1 MIAPSAGHWWSSLGK
16 KDPHPYRFPGYRE
29 REDGHLEKDV
39 ARYSIGLDFG
49 TESVRALVVDVRTGR
64 IAGQATRAYPH
75 GVIDDALPTSGT
87 KLPPDYALQHPR
99 DWLDAMYAACPEAMR
114 GAGASGDEVVG
125 VGVDFTSCTMLPAL
139 ADGTPLCL
147 DPEFRGTPLAWPK
160 LWKHH
165 GAKDA
170 TDRINHVAA
179 ERNEPWLGRYGGTI
193 GLEWFFPKVLE
204 TLTEEPRVYAA
215 TEVWIEAGDWLVWQ
229 LVSGPFPQCSPD
241 GIPRSTC
248 QAGYKAMWN
257 AQTGYP
263 SRDYFA
269 AVHPEMADVVAE
281 KMPGR
286 LVSPGQPAG
295 MLTAPA
301 AQRLGLRPGTP
312 VSAAVIDAHAGVPG
326 AGVASPSTMVL
337 VMGTSSCHMM
347 NSRIEQLVP
356 GVAGVVRDGILP
368 GYFGYE
374 TGQASVG
381 DAFAWLTETFGLSHE
396 ELAARAADLPPGAGG
411 VLALDWLNGC
421 RTPLMDGRLSGAF
434 VGITLNT
441 RPEQLYRALM
451 EATAFGVRW
460 IVDTLRDAGVP
471 VRRFVAS
478 GGLPAKSPLLMQIY
492 ADVLNERIKLA
503 ESEQSVALGAAI
515 LGCLAAGPD
524 ATGHASMSQAIHAM
538 ARQREDVLYRPDLRA
553 RREYDRVYAL
563 YRKLAEPD
571 GAVAGVMRALRELPA
586 TRAARDEAP
595 VPEPF
600 AGADEHPDDEE
611 E

>member
-1 MIAPSAGHWWSSLGK
+1 LP
-16 KDPHPYRFPGYRE
+16 
-29 REDGHLEKDV
+29 
-39 ARYSIGLDFG
+39 RYSIGLDFG

-64 IAGQATRAYPH
+64 VAGQLSRPYAH
-75 GVIDDALPTSGT
+75 GVIDETLPTGGAR
-87 KLPPDYALQHPR
+87 LPPDYALQHPT
-99 DWLDAMYAACPEAMR
+99 DWTEGMSAACGAAVKDAHASPE
-114 GAGASGDEVVG
+114 EVVG
-125 VGVDFTSCTMLPAL
+125 LGVDFTSCTMLPAR

-147 DPEFRGTPLAWPK
+147 ADAFKNVPLAWPK

-170 TDRINHVAA
+170 TDRINRVAR
-179 ERNEPWLGRYGGTI
+179 ERGEPWLDRYGGII

-204 TLTEEPRVYAA
+204 TLLEEPRVYDAA
-215 TEVWIEAGDWLVWQ
+215 EVWLEAGDWLVWQ
-229 LVSGPFPQCSPD
+229 LTDGPFPRCSPRNLA
-241 GIPRSTC
+241 RSTC

-257 AQTGYP
+257 AKTGYP

-269 AVHPEMADVVAE
+269 AVHPEMADVVTA
-281 KMPGR
+281 KMPGTLVAPGNVAGR
-286 LVSPGQPAG
+286 LNPT
-295 MLTAPA
+295 MA
-301 AQRLGLRPGTP
+301 ARLGLRAGIP
-312 VSAAVIDAHAGVPG
+312 VSAAIIDAHAGVPG

-347 NSRIEQLVP
+347 NSRIEQTVP
-356 GVAGVVRDGILP
+356 GVAGVVADGILP

-381 DAFAWLTETFGLSHE
+381 DAFAWLVDTFGLSHE
-396 ELAARAADLPPGAGG
+396 EMARRAAGLPPGSGG

-434 VGITLNT
+434 VGLTLGT

-451 EATAFGVRW
+451 EATAFGLRW

-478 GGLPAKSPLLMQIY
+478 GGLPAKSPLMMQIY
-492 ADVLNERIKLA
+492 ADVLNDRIKLA

-515 LGCLAAGPD
+515 LGCLAAGSD
-524 ATGHASMSQAIHAM
+524 ATGHASISQAIHAM
-538 ARQREDVLYRPDLRA
+538 ARQRKDVMYRPDLQA

-563 YRKLAEPD
+563 YRKIAEGG
-571 GAVAGVMRALRELPA
+571 GAVANVMRELRALPA
-586 TRAARDEAP
+586 TRAAVEQMP
-595 VPEPF
+595 VPDPL
-600 AGADEHPDDEE
+600 AGAETHPEDETGDDP
-611 E
+611 